1 MADKHSEAQDLVRQA
16 ATGRAMAQDLRR
28 AGWSLSRIAEHLQ
41 AEGVP
46 APSRW
51 RGKPSRWN
59 GPAVKR
65 LLAEKPPEAE
75 TEPSSE
81 SVSEAQPMTIT
92 ATGPMIANGSPVAIT
107 VTASGI
113 VVSASAPV
121 TINTR
126 AAPPSP
132 EPVSQRSLIERVDTP
147 TLLALSR
154 SSAREMTYEITMPLA
169 GPGFPNALFLRRRV

>member
-1 MADKHSEAQDLVRQA
+1 MTDKHSGAQDLVRQA
-16 ATGRAMAQDLRR
+16 ATARAVAQDLRR

-65 LLAEKPPEAE
+65 LLAEKPPEVE

-81 SVSEAQPMTIT
+81 PVSEPQPMTIT
-92 ATGPMIANGSPVAIT
+92 ATGPMLANGSPVAIT

-126 AAPPSP
+126 VAPPST
-132 EPVSQRSLIERVDTP
+132 EPVSQRSFIERVDTP
-147 TLLALSR
+147 TLLAL
-154 SSAREMTYEITMPLA
+154 ARRGPHEMTVPLA
-169 GPGFPNALFLRRRV
+169 GPGFLNALFPRKRA

>member
-1 MADKHSEAQDLVRQA
+1 MTDEHREAQDVVRQA
-16 ATGRAMAQDLRR
+16 ATGRAMAQELRR
-28 AGWSLSRIAEHLQ
+28 AGWSLNRIAEHLQ

-46 APSRW
+46 TPSRW

-75 TEPSSE
+75 TKASAEVVNEEVP
-81 SVSEAQPMTIT
+81 VTIT

-126 AAPPSP
+126 AMPPAPPP
-132 EPVSQRSLIERVDTP
+132 PPRPSLIERVDTP
-147 TLLALSR
+147 TLLALSQGCG
-154 SSAREMTYEITMPLA
+154 REMTYEMTMPH
-169 GPGFPNALFLRRRV
+169 ALFLRRRA